1 MNLRVLTLISA
12 FAALLCAPAA
22 HAQFELKGGATNLL
36 DKRQAGGSP
45 TVSSAGVL
53 TTITVRG
60 GGSTDASA
68 PVVTNC
74 FTTVPL
80 RNAVRPLQTSVRPT
94 RGACSPFCAAMG
106 TPPLSFWI

>member
-1 MNLRVLTLISA
+1 MNLRILTLIAA

-22 HAQFELKGGATNLL
+22 HAQFELKGAATNLI

-45 TVSSAGVL
+45 AVTNGVL
-53 TTITVRG
+53 TAITVRG
-60 GGSTDASA
+60 GGSADASA

-74 FTTVPL
+74 FTTGPL
-80 RNAVRPLQTSVRPT
+80 RNAVHPLQTSVRPT